1 MGSLGRILIVKT
13 TVSWSRNTS
22 SFSLFCNF
30 LTDVHEFVVVQFYR
44 WFNSYFPLFLYMV
57 MYDNEYKAK
66 KNIN

>member
-13 TVSWSRNTS
+13 TVSGSRNTS
-22 SFSLFCNF
+22 PFSLFCNF

-44 WFNSYFPLFLYMV
+44 WFNSYFPLSLYMV